1 MEVKSFIRKIVL
13 GLILFFVISY
23 LIITKTKAKQMGE
36 RGLQIL
42 VIILILTTILT
53 LVGLNL
59 SRSHIP
65 RLRKIDVQPGKKGE
79 SGRRGDMGNP
89 ANPLAECNDDMCFR
103 KIMDH
108 ITNVVNLWNKVRGLP
123 IIPQGTFIKNKYLQ
137 GKVLE
142 LCESPQLKEI
152 FKKNGAH
159 KISSRGD
166 KLTDDMCIMNE
177 NCGAY
182 DYIFQKWTEWILIIL
197 KYRNGR
203 EFINSPLLTENE
215 FNNMIH
221 QEDFEKQDDQKDTNG
236 KPLWLFPTKS
246 SLGGNTMGMVL
257 NPTNEQA
264 KDIETAFKQS
274 NFYKYY
280 SKNGVPSAHL
290 VTAPNPENLTK
301 EIEKMD
307 AEELRLKQIDSPF
320 EEIKRYD
327 AWYWGADETS
337 LPKLINECTIEETP
351 VSQYAGQI
359 KIKLTNNYTHLWNN
373 NRERQIKCRTNNN
386 GDPILNNDT
395 TSSVNNHYFHKFKL
409 GNESID
415 IYRPND
421 YVDETEDNLFF
432 KNYKPVGYVCFK
444 SGPSDNNKKTNFN
457 DLLPLGKRYEVV
469 NQNINISKTGPK
481 KITILVSGDVKPPLR
496 FDQIVSL
503 ERTEGFEKGKKKFTI
518 WRPIAPPGYVAL
530 SDIIDVGA
538 DSVYPDLHSIVCI
551 PKKLNNVDI
560 INNYSGKLN
569 KTFDSEFTKLFEN
582 IYTDNAECDLT
593 NISFTD
599 EKENFSIYQIKG
611 ENNSNIE
618 NEIISDIKFSEENE
632 LNKPLLK
639 VKRMQLKK
647 LKDDLINDEDNETL
661 KKQIKTL
668 EQEIDVLI
676 KKIYDYTPTTK
687 DITTIDEINDEQDK
701 NKIKFLPFLR
711 PNHFFRA
718 TTTGDS
724 NSVKGLFKE
733 IKPEALVPNTIN
745 VEPIKIVKKEKNPI
759 RYSILNIYNL

>member
-1 MEVKSFIRKIVL
+1 MELKSFITKIVI
-13 GLILFFVISY
+13 GIILFFVISY
-23 LIITKTKAKQMGE
+23 LILTKTQTIQTGE
-36 RGLQIL
+36 RGLKIL
-42 VIILILTTILT
+42 IITLILTTILT
-53 LVGLNL
+53 VIGLNL

-65 RLRKIDVQPGKKGE
+65 RLRQIDVQPGKSGE
-79 SGRRGDMGNP
+79 SGKRGDMGNP
-89 ANPLAECNDDMCFR
+89 ANPLAECNEDMCFR

-123 IIPQGTFIKNKYLQ
+123 LLPQGTFIKNKYLQ
-137 GKVLE
+137 GKVME
-142 LCESPQLKEI
+142 LCDSPQLKEI
-152 FKKNGAH
+152 LKKNGAH
-159 KISSRGD
+159 KISSRGN
-166 KLTDDMCIMNE
+166 KLTNE
-177 NCGAY
+177 LCTMTQNCGAY

-221 QEDFEKQDDQKDTNG
+221 SDDFEKQYDQKDTNG

-257 NPTNEQA
+257 NPINEQA
-264 KDIETAFKQS
+264 KAIETAFKQS
-274 NFYKYY
+274 KFYKYY

-301 EIEKMD
+301 EIEKMET
-307 AEELRLKQIDSPF
+307 EELRLKQIDSPF

-327 AWYWGADETS
+327 VWYWGAHETS

-351 VSQYAGQI
+351 VSEYAGQI
-359 KIKLTNNYTHLWNN
+359 KIKLTNDYTHLWNN
-373 NRERQIKCRTNNN
+373 DKERQIKCIN
-386 GDPILNNDT
+386 GENK
-395 TSSVNNHYFHKFKL
+395 HYFHNLKL
-409 GNESID
+409 GNVSID

-444 SGPSDNNKKTNFN
+444 SGTSDNNKKTDFN
-457 DLLPLGKRYEVV
+457 DLMPLGKRYEVV

-481 KITILVSGDVKPPLR
+481 RLTILVSGDVKPPLR
-496 FDQIVSL
+496 FEQVVSL
-503 ERTEGFEKGKKKFTI
+503 ERTEGFEKGRKKFTI
-518 WRPIAPPGYVAL
+518 WRPIAPTGYVAL
-530 SDIIDVGA
+530 GDIVDVGA

-551 PKKLNNVDI
+551 PKKLNNDDI
-560 INNYSGKLN
+560 INNYSDNLSN
-569 KTFDSEFTKLFEN
+569 IFNSESIGNNVNTDE
-582 IYTDNAECDLT
+582 YTDEYTTRYNECNDL

-599 EKENFSIYQIKG
+599 ENENFSIYQINM
-611 ENNSNIE
+611 ENNNNNTSTIE

-639 VKRMQLKK
+639 VKRIELKELKEK
-647 LKDDLINDEDNETL
+647 LTNDEDNEIF
-661 KKQIKTL
+661 KKRIKTL

-676 KKIYDYTPTTK
+676 KKIYDYVSPGDK
-687 DITTIDEINDEQDK
+687 EIITEELINQEQQL
-701 NKIKFLPFLR
+701 NPIKFLPFLR

-718 TTTGDS
+718 TITDGSDS
-724 NSVKGLFKE
+724 IKDLFKE
-733 IKPEALVPNTIN
+733 IKPEALVPNTMN
-745 VEPIKIVKKEKNPI
+745 VEPIKIIKKEKNPI